1 MKIHKCLDCKVR
13 STAAGFL
20 SKVELDHMA
29 ENCVE
34 VHFEKGEVIFKQDAL
49 SSNIIYLKEGL
60 VKLTMK
66 GPNKDQIL
74 KIVKAPEYLGIP
86 TTVGDKVNNYSAV
99 AVNEVIACFVDLA
112 TFQKLIHRNGNF
124 AYEIVLT
131 LCRNELQ
138 QFHRCINIIQK
149 NLNGRA
155 ASSLLNLARNIYE
168 NNSFI
173 IHLSRSDLAD
183 LIGTS
188 RESVSRVLTEFS
200 EAGLI
205 KISGKEITILN
216 EDRLDKIS
224 KAG

>member
-1 MKIHKCLDCKVR
+1 MEIYKCLDCKVR

-20 SKVELDHMA
+20 SDDELDHMS

-34 VHFEKGEVIFKQDAL
+34 VHFEKGDVIFKQDAL

-99 AVNEVIACFVDLA
+99 AISETIACFVDLT
-112 TFQKLIHRNGNF
+112 TFQKLIHRNGKF

-138 QFHRCINIIQK
+138 QFHRCINIVQK
-149 NLNGRA
+149 NLNGRV
-155 ASSLLNLARNIYE
+155 ASALLNLSRNIYE
-168 NNSFI
+168 KISFH
-173 IHLSRSDLAD
+173 IHLSRADLAD

-188 RESVSRVLTEFS
+188 RESVSRILTEFS
-200 EAGLI
+200 QDGLI
-205 KISGKEITILN
+205 QISGKEINLLN